1 MTFTSGKLLKVIGVV
16 PVLTTIAVSS
26 AFAETPTMITESH
39 SAPIIVPQPNPT
51 PVIVPA
57 PSDSSSNYVSA
68 KIISVEPSYVTKKV
82 PYTKC
87 HYEQRAFA
95 YQSRRA
101 VDGSGTVIGGIAG
114 GVIGNQIGRGNG
126 NIAATIGGTIVGAL
140 AGNQVERDINR
151 PDVYVRM
158 VEVCRTHYTTK
169 QIINGYHVT
178 YQYNGHIQTK
188 FMKKKPVG
196 KELRL
201 TLTPVV

>member
-1 MTFTSGKLLKVIGVV
+1 MKFSSSKLLKLSAIL
-16 PVLTTIAVSS
+16 PVLTMIGVTSV
-26 AFAETPTMITESH
+26 FAESH
-39 SAPIIVPQPNPT
+39 PAANPVPSPSSPT
-51 PVIVPA
+51 PVIVPV
-57 PSDSSSNYVSA
+57 PSTSSSVTA
-68 KIISVEPSYVTKKV
+68 KIISVEPSYITKKV

-158 VEVCRTHYTTK
+158 VEICRTHYTTK

-178 YQYNGHIQTK
+178 YQYNGHIETK
-188 FMKKKPVG
+188 FMKKKPLG